1 MVMKK
6 ICMSLFFLLF
16 SGAMVAQDGL
26 FMGLGV
32 GAAFPLGENQ
42 QAGVMLNPVSVSLQL
57 GHEGSFLGLTAGFLI
72 ASKSQYPVHYQ
83 RDTGEKKYIY
93 DYTKG
98 TFSSAPLYEHFTSEK
113 NSLSGVFVLLE
124 YTHPFWENEQYHL
137 GGLVSIG
144 GCGVSFTP
152 KDEGLKDR
160 KDLDKNEK
168 TRMVFALGVQNT
180 FELERHIIQLS
191 LQYFLQNP
199 TLSGVTPSLKGNY
212 FLMRVTFSGRWW
224 S

>member
-1 MVMKK
+1 MKK
-6 ICMSLFFLLF
+6 VCMSLFFLLF

-42 QAGVMLNPVSVSLQL
+42 QAGVMLNPVSLSLQL

-83 RDTGEKKYIY
+83 RDTGEKKYVY

-144 GCGVSFTP
+144 GSGVSFTP

>member
-1 MVMKK
+1 MKR
-6 ICMSLFFLLF
+6 MLFSLFFLF
-16 SGAMVAQDGL
+16 SSSILAQDGF

-42 QAGVMLNPVSVSLQL
+42 QAGVMLNPISLSLQL
-57 GHEGSFLGLTAGFLI
+57 GHEGSFLGLTAGFLM
-72 ASKSQYPVHYQ
+72 ATKNQYPVHYQ
-83 RDTGEKKYIY
+83 RDTGEKKYVY
-93 DYTKG
+93 DYVKG
-98 TFSSAPLYEHFTSEK
+98 EFSSTPIYEHFTSEK

-124 YTHPFWENEQYHL
+124 YTHPFFEDGYYHL
-137 GGLVSIG
+137 GALASVG
-144 GCGVSFTP
+144 GSGVSFTP

-180 FELERHIIQLS
+180 FELEQNIIQLS

-199 TLSGVTPSLKGNY
+199 TLSGITPSLKGNY
-212 FLMRVTFSGRWW
+212 LLLRMTFSGGWFR
-224 S
+224 

>member
-1 MVMKK
+1 MKK
-6 ICMSLFFLLF
+6 VCMSLFFLLF

-83 RDTGEKKYIY
+83 RDTGEKKYVY

-199 TLSGVTPSLKGNY
+199 TLSGVMPSLKGNY

>member
-1 MVMKK
+1 MKK
-6 ICMSLFFLLF
+6 VCMSLFFLLF
-16 SGAMVAQDGL
+16 SGTMVAQDGL

-42 QAGVMLNPVSVSLQL
+42 QAGVMLNPVAVSLQL

-83 RDTGEKKYIY
+83 RDTGEKKYVY

-224 S
+224 

>member
-1 MVMKK
+1 MKK

-98 TFSSAPLYEHFTSEK
+98 TFPSAPLYEHFTSEK

>member
-1 MVMKK
+1 MKK
-6 ICMSLFFLLF
+6 VCMSLFFLLF

-83 RDTGEKKYIY
+83 RDTGEKKYVY

-98 TFSSAPLYEHFTSEK
+98 TFSSASLYEHFTSEK

>member
-1 MVMKK
+1 MKK

-42 QAGVMLNPVSVSLQL
+42 QAGVMLNPISLSLQL

-83 RDTGEKKYIY
+83 RDTGEKKYVY

-144 GCGVSFTP
+144 GSGVSFTP

-180 FELERHIIQLS
+180 FELERHIVQLS

>member
-1 MVMKK
+1 MKK
-6 ICMSLFFLLF
+6 VCMSLFFLLF
-16 SGAMVAQDGL
+16 SGTMVAQDGL

-42 QAGVMLNPVSVSLQL
+42 QAGVLLNPISVSLQL
-57 GHEGSFLGLTAGFLI
+57 AGEGSFLGLTAGFLV
-72 ASKSQYPVHYQ
+72 ATKSQYPVHYQ
-83 RDTGEKKYIY
+83 RDTGEKKYVY

-137 GGLVSIG
+137 GGLAAIG
-144 GCGVSFTP
+144 ACGVGFTP

>member
-1 MVMKK
+1 MKK

-83 RDTGEKKYIY
+83 RDTGEKKYVY

-124 YTHPFWENEQYHL
+124 YTHPFWENDQYHL

-212 FLMRVTFSGRWW
+212 LLMRVTFSGRWW

>member
-1 MVMKK
+1 MKK

-16 SGAMVAQDGL
+16 SGTMVAQDGL

-42 QAGVMLNPVSVSLQL
+42 HAGVMLNPVSVSLQL

-83 RDTGEKKYIY
+83 RDTGEKKYVY

>member
-1 MVMKK
+1 MKK

-83 RDTGEKKYIY
+83 RDTGEKKYVY

-180 FELERHIIQLS
+180 FELERHIVQLS

-224 S
+224 

>member
-1 MVMKK
+1 MKK

-83 RDTGEKKYIY
+83 RDTGEKKYVY

-124 YTHPFWENEQYHL
+124 YTHPFWENDQYHL

>member
-1 MVMKK
+1 MKK
-6 ICMSLFFLLF
+6 IGMSLFFLLF

-83 RDTGEKKYIY
+83 RDTGEKKYVY
-93 DYTKG
+93 DYVKRE
-98 TFSSAPLYEHFTSEK
+98 FSSAPIYEHFTSEK
-113 NSLSGVFVLLE
+113 NNLSGVFVLLE

-144 GCGVSFTP
+144 GCGVSFEP

>member
-1 MVMKK
+1 MKK

-83 RDTGEKKYIY
+83 RDTGEKKYVY

-113 NSLSGVFVLLE
+113 NSLSGVFVRLE

>member
-1 MVMKK
+1 MKK

-42 QAGVMLNPVSVSLQL
+42 QAGVMLNPISLSLQL

-83 RDTGEKKYIY
+83 RDTGEKKYVY

-98 TFSSAPLYEHFTSEK
+98 TFSSAPIYEHFTSEK

>member
-1 MVMKK
+1 MKK
-6 ICMSLFFLLF
+6 VCMSLFFLLF

-83 RDTGEKKYIY
+83 RDTGEKKYVY

-98 TFSSAPLYEHFTSEK
+98 TFSSAPIYEHFTSEK

-144 GCGVSFTP
+144 GCGVSFEP

>member
-1 MVMKK
+1 MKK
-6 ICMSLFFLLF
+6 VCMSLFFLFF
-16 SGAMVAQDGL
+16 SGTIVAQDGL

-42 QAGVMLNPVSVSLQL
+42 QAGVLLNPKSVSLQL
-57 GHEGSFLGLTAGFLI
+57 AGDGSFLGLTAGFLM
-72 ASKSQYPVHYQ
+72 ATKSQYPVHYQ
-83 RDTGEKKYIY
+83 RDTGEKKYVY

-98 TFSSAPLYEHFTSEK
+98 TFSSAPIYEHFTSEK

-160 KDLDKNEK
+160 DDLDKNEK

>member
-1 MVMKK
+1 MKK

-42 QAGVMLNPVSVSLQL
+42 QAGVMLNPISLSLQL
-57 GHEGSFLGLTAGFLI
+57 GGDGIFLGLTAGFLI
-72 ASKSQYPVHYQ
+72 ATNSQYPVHYR
-83 RDTGEKKYIY
+83 RDTGELLYSY
-93 DYTKG
+93 DYAKRE
-98 TFSSAPLYEHFTSEK
+98 FVSEPLYEHFTSEK

-137 GGLVSIG
+137 GGLASIG
-144 GCGVSFTP
+144 ACGVGFTP

>member
-1 MVMKK
+1 MKK

-16 SGAMVAQDGL
+16 SGAMAVQYGL
-26 FMGLGV
+26 FMGFGV

-83 RDTGEKKYIY
+83 RDTGEKKYVY

>member
-1 MVMKK
+1 MKK
-6 ICMSLFFLLF
+6 VCMSLFFLLF

-83 RDTGEKKYIY
+83 RDTGEKKYVY

-144 GCGVSFTP
+144 GSGVSFTP

>member
-1 MVMKK
+1 MKK

-42 QAGVMLNPVSVSLQL
+42 QARVMLNPVSVSLQL

-83 RDTGEKKYIY
+83 RDTGEKKYVY

-152 KDEGLKDR
+152 KDEGLKERD
-160 KDLDKNEK
+160 DLDKNEK

>member
-1 MVMKK
+1 
-6 ICMSLFFLLF
+6 MSLFFLLF
-16 SGAMVAQDGL
+16 SGTVLAQDGF

-83 RDTGEKKYIY
+83 RDTGEKKYVY

-98 TFSSAPLYEHFTSEK
+98 TFSSAPIYEHFTSEK

-180 FELERHIIQLS
+180 FELEQNILQLS

-199 TLSGVTPSLKGNY
+199 TLSGITPSLKGNY
-212 FLMRVTFSGRWW
+212 LLLRMTFSGGWFH
-224 S
+224 

>member
-1 MVMKK
+1 MKK
-6 ICMSLFFLLF
+6 VCMSLFFLLF
-16 SGAMVAQDGL
+16 SGTMVAQDGL

-83 RDTGEKKYIY
+83 RDTGEKKYVY

-152 KDEGLKDR
+152 KDEGLKER

-168 TRMVFALGVQNT
+168 TRMVFALVVQNT

-224 S
+224 

>member
-1 MVMKK
+1 MKK
-6 ICMSLFFLLF
+6 VCMSLFFLLF

-72 ASKSQYPVHYQ
+72 ASKSQYPVHYR
-83 RDTGEKKYIY
+83 RDTGELLYSY
-93 DYTKG
+93 DYAKRE
-98 TFSSAPLYEHFTSEK
+98 FVSEPLYEHFTSEK

-144 GCGVSFTP
+144 GCGVSFEP

-212 FLMRVTFSGRWW
+212 LLMRVTFSGRWW

>member
-1 MVMKK
+1 MKK
-6 ICMSLFFLLF
+6 VCMSLFFLLF
-16 SGAMVAQDGL
+16 SGTMVAQDGL

-42 QAGVMLNPVSVSLQL
+42 QAGVLLNPISVSLQL
-57 GHEGSFLGLTAGFLI
+57 AGDGSFLGLTAGFLI
-72 ASKSQYPVHYQ
+72 ATKSQYPVHYQ
-83 RDTGEKKYIY
+83 RDTGEKKYVY
-93 DYTKG
+93 DYVKG
-98 TFSSAPLYEHFTSEK
+98 TFSSDPLYEHFTSEK

-152 KDEGLKDR
+152 KDEGLKGR

-180 FELERHIIQLS
+180 FELERHIVQLS

>member
-1 MVMKK
+1 MKR
-6 ICMSLFFLLF
+6 IFISLFFLLF
-16 SGAMVAQDGL
+16 SGTMVAQDGF

-32 GAAFPLGENQ
+32 GAAFPLGENE
-42 QAGVMLNPVSVSLQL
+42 QAGVMLNPISLSLQL
-57 GHEGSFLGLTAGFLI
+57 GHEGSFLGLTVGFLM
-72 ASKSQYPVHYQ
+72 ATKSQYPVHYQ
-83 RDTGEKKYIY
+83 RDTGEKKYVY
-93 DYTKG
+93 DYVKG
-98 TFSSAPLYEHFTSEK
+98 EFSSTPIYEHFTSKK

-124 YTHPFWENEQYHL
+124 YSYPFFENDYYHL
-137 GGLVSIG
+137 GALASVG

-152 KDEGLKDR
+152 KDEGLKGR

-180 FELERHIIQLS
+180 FELERHIVQLS

>member
-1 MVMKK
+1 MKRML
-6 ICMSLFFLLF
+6 CSLFFLF
-16 SGAMVAQDGL
+16 SSSILAQDGL

-32 GAAFPLGENQ
+32 GAAFPLGDNQ
-42 QAGVMLNPVSVSLQL
+42 QAGVMLNPISLSLQL
-57 GHEGSFLGLTAGFLI
+57 GHEGSFLGLTAGFLM
-72 ASKSQYPVHYQ
+72 ATKSQYLVHYQ
-83 RDTGEKKYIY
+83 RDTGEKKYVY
-93 DYTKG
+93 DYAKG
-98 TFSSAPLYEHFTSEK
+98 EFSSTPIYEHFTSEK

-124 YTHPFWENEQYHL
+124 YTHPFFENGYYHL
-137 GGLVSIG
+137 GALASVG
-144 GCGVSFTP
+144 GSGVSFTP

-180 FELERHIIQLS
+180 FELEQHIVQLS

-199 TLSGVTPSLKGNY
+199 TISAVTPSLKGNY

-224 S
+224 

>member
-1 MVMKK
+1 MKK
-6 ICMSLFFLLF
+6 VCMSLFFLLF
-16 SGAMVAQDGL
+16 SGTMVAQDGL

-42 QAGVMLNPVSVSLQL
+42 QVGVMLNPVSVSLQL

-83 RDTGEKKYIY
+83 RDTGEKKYVY
-93 DYTKG
+93 DYAKG
-98 TFSSAPLYEHFTSEK
+98 TFSSTPIYEHFTSEK

-124 YTHPFWENEQYHL
+124 YTLPFWENEQYHL

-144 GCGVSFTP
+144 GCGVSFEP

-212 FLMRVTFSGRWW
+212 LLMRVTFSGRWW

>member
-1 MVMKK
+1 MKK

-83 RDTGEKKYIY
+83 RDTGEKKYVY

-137 GGLVSIG
+137 GGLASIG

>member
-1 MVMKK
+1 MKK
-6 ICMSLFFLLF
+6 VCMSLFFLLF

-42 QAGVMLNPVSVSLQL
+42 QAGVLLNPISVSLQL
-57 GHEGSFLGLTAGFLI
+57 AGDGSFLGLTAGFLM
-72 ASKSQYPVHYQ
+72 ATKSQYPVHYQ
-83 RDTGEKKYIY
+83 RDTGEKKYVY

-98 TFSSAPLYEHFTSEK
+98 TFSSAPIYEHFTSEK

>member
-1 MVMKK
+1 MKK
-6 ICMSLFFLLF
+6 VCMSLFFLLF

-83 RDTGEKKYIY
+83 RDTREKKYVY

-98 TFSSAPLYEHFTSEK
+98 TFSSAPIYEHFTSEK

-137 GGLVSIG
+137 GGLASVG

-160 KDLDKNEK
+160 DDLDKNEK

>member
-1 MVMKK
+1 MKK

-72 ASKSQYPVHYQ
+72 ASKSQYHVHYQ
-83 RDTGEKKYIY
+83 RDTGEKKYVY

>member
-1 MVMKK
+1 MKK

-42 QAGVMLNPVSVSLQL
+42 QAGVMLNPVSLSLQL

-83 RDTGEKKYIY
+83 RDTGEKKYVY

-144 GCGVSFTP
+144 GSGVSFTP

-199 TLSGVTPSLKGNY
+199 TLSGVTHSLKGNY

>member
-1 MVMKK
+1 MKK
-6 ICMSLFFLLF
+6 VCMSLFFLLF

-83 RDTGEKKYIY
+83 RDTGEKKYVY

-124 YTHPFWENEQYHL
+124 YTYPFWENEQYHL
-137 GGLVSIG
+137 GGLASIG
-144 GCGVSFTP
+144 ACGVGFTP